1 MSGLR
6 KRSQQNTGE
15 RAEQKKKH
23 ARGLTRLVKAMNEY
37 SGALLAAFTALLAVV
52 TALLWWATRDLVR
65 RAEATAKKNNIALTS
80 SRLGAT
86 RATSAPLYRTSL
98 NANQKCWSNSSVQN
112 DYLDCYKLRRKFF

>member
-37 SGALLAAFTALLAVV
+37 SGALLAAFTALLAAFTALLAVV

-65 RAEATAKKNNIALTS
+65 GAEATAKKQLRAYVVTTRGDVRNFGTS
-80 SRLGAT
+80 VPYKPQCESKMLVK
-86 RATSAPLYRTSL
+86 LQRTE
-98 NANQKCWSNSSVQN
+98 
-112 DYLDCYKLRRKFF
+112 

>member
-65 RAEATAKKNNIALTS
+65 GAEATAKKQLRAYVVTTRGDVRNFGTS
-80 SRLGAT
+80 VPVQASMRIKMLVK
-86 RATSAPLYRTSL
+86 LQRTE
-98 NANQKCWSNSSVQN
+98 
-112 DYLDCYKLRRKFF
+112 